1 MNHDNPIAIR
11 PASVSDTEALLHIYQ
26 YYVTHTAI
34 TFEYEVPSIKEFR
47 SRIMHTLE
55 RYPYLIAVQ
64 DGNILGY
71 AYAGPFKTRA
81 AYDWSAETTIYLSP
95 DAHKRG
101 IGRMLYQA
109 LEDSLRQ
116 MGIRNL
122 YACIGYPQTEDEY
135 LTRNSAQFHAHLGF
149 STVGTFHSCGY
160 KFGRWY
166 DMIWMEKLI
175 GAHENNQPPIQPYPT
190 ISPTAVKSAGT
201 SEVFLTSMDSLEH
214 RNRMTPS
221 FGIQTNT

>member
-1 MNHDNPIAIR
+1 MNPNESIVIR
-11 PASVSDTEALLHIYQ
+11 PVSGSDAEALRNIYR
-26 YYVTHTAI
+26 YYVKNTAI
-34 TFEYEVPSIKEFR
+34 TFEYEVPSVEEFR
-47 SRIMHTLE
+47 SRMIHTLE
-55 RYPYLIAVQ
+55 RYPYLAAVQ
-64 DGNILGY
+64 DKSILGY
-71 AYAGPFKTRA
+71 AYAGPFQTRA

-109 LEDSLRQ
+109 LEYALRR

-175 GAHENNQPPIQPYPT
+175 GEHQSGQPPIRPYPT
-190 ISPTAVKSAGT
+190 LS
-201 SEVFLTSMDSLEH
+201 H
-214 RNRMTPS
+214 
-221 FGIQTNT
+221 